1 MAEAEA
7 TAGRLR
13 LYSYWRSSSSHRVRI
28 ALNLKG
34 VEYEYKAVNLL
45 KGEQSDPEF
54 VKLNPMKFV
63 PALGHGNEVI
73 GDSYAIALAIFG
85 GQVPRASSSASRP
98 FKEGFESPVGWILS
112 SAQTHRIASI
122 VASGI
127 QPLHNITVLVSRLYL
142 TSWHMSSAIC
152 LLHIDSVLGQ
162 LVFCKRFIDQKVGAG
177 ESVTW
182 TQQQIERG
190 FTAINV
196 LTNPNGLAI
205 ENLIQL
211 KGCAGKYATGD
222 EVQLADIFLAPQIYA
237 AIERTKIDMSN
248 YPTLARLHSEY
259 MAHPAF
265 QAALPDKQP
274 DAPSSS

>member
-1 MAEAEA
+1 MAEAEAEAEA

-13 LYSYWRSSSSHRVRI
+13 LYSYWRSTCSHRARI
-28 ALNLKG
+28 ALSLKG
-34 VEYEYKAVNLL
+34 VDYEYKAVNLL

-63 PALGHGNEVI
+63 PALVDGDSVI
-73 GDSYAIALAIFG
+73 GDSYAIALYLEDKYPEPPLLPHDLQKKALNH
-85 GQVPRASSSASRP
+85 Q
-98 FKEGFESPVGWILS
+98 
-112 SAQTHRIASI
+112 IASI

-127 QPLHNITVLVSRLYL
+127 QPLHNLTVL
-142 TSWHMSSAIC
+142 
-152 LLHIDSVLGQ
+152 
-162 LVFCKRFIDQKVGAG
+162 RFIDQRVGAG
-177 ESVTW
+177 ESVLW
-182 TQQQIERG
+182 TQQQIEKG
-190 FTAINV
+190 FT
-196 LTNPNGLAI
+196 AI

-222 EVQLADIFLAPQIYA
+222 EVQLADVFLAPQIYA

-265 QAALPDKQP
+265 VAALPGRQP

>member
-7 TAGRLR
+7 TTGRLR
-13 LYSYWRSSSSHRVRI
+13 LYSYWRSSCSHRARI
-28 ALNLKG
+28 ALNLKS
-34 VEYEYKAVNLL
+34 VDYEYKAVNLL

-63 PALGHGNEVI
+63 PALVDGDRVI
-73 GDSYAIALAIFG
+73 GDSYAIALYLEDKY
-85 GQVPRASSSASRP
+85 PEP
-98 FKEGFESPVGWILS
+98 
-112 SAQTHRIASI
+112 
-122 VASGI
+122 
-127 QPLHNITVLVSRLYL
+127 PLLPQDLQKKALNH
-142 TSWHMSSAIC
+142 
-152 LLHIDSVLGQ
+152 Q
-162 LVFCKRFIDQKVGAG
+162 RFIDQKVGAG
-177 ESVTW
+177 ESVLW

-190 FTAINV
+190 FT
-196 LTNPNGLAI
+196 AI

-222 EVQLADIFLAPQIYA
+222 EVQLADVFLAPQIYA

-248 YPTLARLHSEY
+248 YPTLSRLHSEY

-265 QAALPDKQP
+265 VAALPGRQP

>member
-1 MAEAEA
+1 MAEVEA
-7 TAGRLR
+7 TAGRPR

-63 PALGHGNEVI
+63 PALVDGDAVI
-73 GDSYAIALAIFG
+73 GDSYAIALYLEDKYPEPPLLPQDLLKKALNH
-85 GQVPRASSSASRP
+85 Q
-98 FKEGFESPVGWILS
+98 
-112 SAQTHRIASI
+112 IASI
-122 VASGI
+122 IASGI
-127 QPLHNITVLVSRLYL
+127 QPLHNI
-142 TSWHMSSAIC
+142 
-152 LLHIDSVLGQ
+152 SVL
-162 LVFCKRFIDQKVGAG
+162 RFIDQKVGAG
-177 ESVTW
+177 ESASW

-190 FTAINV
+190 
-196 LTNPNGLAI
+196 LTAI

-222 EVQLADIFLAPQIYA
+222 EVQLADVFLAPQIFA

-259 MAHPAF
+259 IAHPAF
-265 QAALPDKQP
+265 QAALPDRQP

>member
-7 TAGRLR
+7 TTGRLR
-13 LYSYWRSSSSHRVRI
+13 LYSYWRSSCSHRARI

-34 VEYEYKAVNLL
+34 VDYEYKAVNLL

-63 PALGHGNEVI
+63 PALADGDSVI
-73 GDSYAIALAIFG
+73 GDSYAIALYLEDKYPEPPLLPQDLQKKALNH
-85 GQVPRASSSASRP
+85 Q
-98 FKEGFESPVGWILS
+98 
-112 SAQTHRIASI
+112 IASI

-127 QPLHNITVLVSRLYL
+127 QPLRNLIVL
-142 TSWHMSSAIC
+142 
-152 LLHIDSVLGQ
+152 
-162 LVFCKRFIDQKVGAG
+162 RFIDQKVGAG
-177 ESVTW
+177 ESVLW

-190 FTAINV
+190 FT
-196 LTNPNGLAI
+196 AI

-222 EVQLADIFLAPQIYA
+222 EVQLADVFLAPQIYA

-259 MAHPAF
+259 LAHPAF
-265 QAALPDKQP
+265 VAALPGRQP
-274 DAPSSS
+274 DAPSSF

>member
-7 TAGRLR
+7 TVGRLM
-13 LYSYWRSSSSHRVRI
+13 LYSYWRSSCSHRARI

-34 VEYEYKAVNLL
+34 VDYEYKAVNLL

-63 PALGHGNEVI
+63 PALVDGSSVI
-73 GDSYAIALAIFG
+73 GDSYAI
-85 GQVPRASSSASRP
+85 
-98 FKEGFESPVGWILS
+98 
-112 SAQTHRIASI
+112 T
-122 VASGI
+122 
-127 QPLHNITVLVSRLYL
+127 LYL
-142 TSWHMSSAIC
+142 EDKYPEPP
-152 LLHIDSVLGQ
+152 LLPQDLQKKALNHQ
-162 LVFCKRFIDQKVGAG
+162 RFIDQKVGAG
-177 ESVTW
+177 ESVLW

-190 FTAINV
+190 FT
-196 LTNPNGLAI
+196 AI

-222 EVQLADIFLAPQIYA
+222 EVQLADVFLAPQIYA

-259 MAHPAF
+259 MSHPAF
-265 QAALPDKQP
+265 EAALPGKQP